1 MDRSTI
7 PDRADL
13 HTEATAREAGHREHD
28 NRNEEPSSSYSRSD
42 QGSTSGG
49 QGTSADSDLS
59 VPPDN
64 PAPLSSALHIPT
76 LLDESDPSDAS
87 KSEVTPD
94 NPAPL
99 SSALHIPTLLHESD
113 PSESS
118 ESQAP
123 ADDPAPLSSALHIP
137 TLLKEPKAG
146 GNT

>member
-1 MDRSTI
+1 MDRSAI
-7 PDRADL
+7 PDRADPP
-13 HTEATAREAGHREHD
+13 TEATSREAGHRALD

-42 QGSTSGG
+42 RASTSGG
-49 QGTSADSDLS
+49 HATSVDSDLS

-76 LLDESDPSDAS
+76 LLDESDPSGAS
-87 KSEVTPD
+87 KSEVPPD

-99 SSALHIPTLLHESD
+99 SSALHIPTLLHESE
-113 PSESS
+113 PSGTSKS
-118 ESQAP
+118 PVP

-137 TLLKEPKAG
+137 TLLKEPKSA